1 MSPRSSLTSA
11 AALLLLATAAS
22 ASFASPA
29 PFDGPDGPDGPDG
42 TESAPATPKK
52 KAKKDVVRLTEW
64 PKPADKDAVLLDVE
78 RLCKARTP
86 EMAVQAREA
95 LEAAGESTVPFLLDR
110 MGKERDDAA
119 TKRLREVLI
128 TNTTAAHTRLLAKEF
143 ESRFATTRMFV
154 LWRCAA
160 FPDPE
165 IRPAAEKAWGRI
177 EKLGEKADPEERYAT
192 ALCAASAGSIA
203 GLEVL
208 HVAAQKS
215 WERRGTELRAAVEGA
230 RGPEATKVEIAKLE
244 GADQKQKVAIL
255 RMLAGCGDA
264 SALPSIKRFLDDD
277 DNQIRVAA
285 INACRGIVENAPPEE
300 QLPVFEAIE
309 IAKKWK
315 AKI

>member
-1 MSPRSSLTSA
+1 MRAKFGLYLILAPLT
-11 AALLLLATAAS
+11 LATGACMTVSSAAS
-22 ASFASPA
+22 AFPQVGSIRSDSPRFETLVA
-29 PFDGPDGPDGPDG
+29 P
-42 TESAPATPKK
+42 
-52 KAKKDVVRLTEW
+52 
-64 PKPADKDAVLLDVE
+64 DA
-78 RLCKARTP
+78 
-86 EMAVQAREA
+86 
-95 LEAAGESTVPFLLDR
+95 
-110 MGKERDDAA
+110 
-119 TKRLREVLI
+119 
-128 TNTTAAHTRLLAKEF
+128 
-143 ESRFATTRMFV
+143 
-154 LWRCAA
+154 
-160 FPDPE
+160 
-165 IRPAAEKAWGRI
+165 RI